1 MLYKIKDIRLSMWQL
16 GEWVLQFTG
25 DADAINEDESLKKNR
40 YWIKGAVAEGI
51 NSSCN
56 SLFFCSKNHK

>member
-1 MLYKIKDIRLSMWQL
+1 MWQL